1 MRSSLAAILWSTM
14 LAAALYS
21 QAAATRV
28 QVQSGIDIQRTRQLG
43 SIGEAGQQDS
53 SKADSTSV
61 PWRSLSSEAGD
72 DPTLGAEI
80 APHDPPKAARKAAG
94 KAEHLAR
101 KGQHEEAIA
110 EFRAA
115 LEIDPKYYEA
125 ENNLALELE
134 AVGKT
139 EEAEKT
145 LRHLMDS
152 APEHILAFTNL
163 GTLLCQQHRYA
174 DAEAVA
180 RLGLKRHRFSFK
192 SNYLLGSA
200 LVDEG
205 KWTDEA
211 REKLRYAEVKY
222 PEAKA
227 LLEKWPAQ
235 AAHN

>member
-1 MRSSLAAILWSTM
+1 MRSVLAVTLWSAILAPAVS
-14 LAAALYS
+14 S
-21 QAAATRV
+21 QGTDEV
-28 QVQSGIDIQRTRQLG
+28 HIDRQLG
-43 SIGEAGQQDS
+43 SIGQIVTQDS
-53 SKADSTSV
+53 TKADSASV
-61 PWRSLSSEAGD
+61 PWRSLSSEEGD

-80 APHDPPKAARKAAG
+80 PAHEPPKAARKAAG
-94 KAEHLAR
+94 KAEHLSK

-115 LEIDPKYYEA
+115 LEIDPRYYEA
-125 ENNLALELE
+125 ENNLAVELE

-139 EEAEKT
+139 EEAERT

-163 GTLLCQQHRYA
+163 ATMLCQQHRYA
-174 DAEAVA
+174 EAEAVA
-180 RLGLKRHRFSFK
+180 RQGLQRHRFSFK
-192 SNYLLGSA
+192 SNYLLGAA

-211 REKLRYAEVKY
+211 REKLQYAEVKY

-227 LLEKWPAQ
+227 LLEKWPASGP
-235 AAHN
+235 HD

>member
-1 MRSSLAAILWSTM
+1 MRSSLAIVFWSAILPCVMYSQGSMPSPGIPTQTTREYNTVM
-14 LAAALYS
+14 DMGHRQGAAANAE
-21 QAAATRV
+21 AA
-28 QVQSGIDIQRTRQLG
+28 
-43 SIGEAGQQDS
+43 
-53 SKADSTSV
+53 SV

-80 APHDPPKAARKAAG
+80 SAHDPPKPARKAAG
-94 KAEHLAR
+94 KAEHLAK

-110 EFRAA
+110 GFRAA
-115 LEIDPKYYEA
+115 LAIDPQYYEA

-134 AVGKT
+134 AIGNI

-163 GTLLCQQHRYA
+163 ASLLCTQHRYA
-174 DAEAVA
+174 DAETVA

-192 SNYLLGSA
+192 SNYLLGAA

-211 REKLRYAEVKY
+211 REKLQYAEVKY
-222 PEAKA
+222 PEAKT
-227 LLEKWPAQ
+227 LLEKWPAHHQ
-235 AAHN
+235 

>member
-1 MRSSLAAILWSTM
+1 MRSLLAVTLWS
-14 LAAALYS
+14 AIFAPALLS
-21 QAAATRV
+21 QAPTKV
-28 QVQSGIDIQRTRQLG
+28 GIDRQTTIALNT
-43 SIGEAGQQDS
+43 IAQAGRQDLT
-53 SKADSTSV
+53 KPDSVSV
-61 PWRSLSSEAGD
+61 PWRSLSSEAAD

-80 APHDPPKAARKAAG
+80 SAHDAPKAARKAAG
-94 KAEHLAR
+94 KAEHLSK
-101 KGQHEEAIA
+101 KGQHEEAIT

-115 LEIDPKYYEA
+115 LDIDPQYYEA

-134 AVGKT
+134 AVGKA

-145 LRHLMDS
+145 LRHLMES

-163 GTLLCQQHRYA
+163 ATLLCQQHRYA

-180 RLGLKRHRFSFK
+180 RQGLKRHRFSFK
-192 SNYLLGSA
+192 SNYLLGAA

-211 REKLRYAEVKY
+211 REKLKYAEAKY

-227 LLEKWPAQ
+227 LLEKWPAS

>member
-1 MRSSLAAILWSTM
+1 MRSVLAVMLWSAIL
-14 LAAALYS
+14 APALLS
-21 QAAATRV
+21 QTATKI
-28 QVQSGIDIQRTRQLG
+28 GIDRRLG
-43 SIGEAGQQDS
+43 TFGQMGTQDS
-53 SKADSTSV
+53 TKADSASA
-61 PWRSLSSEAGD
+61 PWRSLSAEEGD

-80 APHDPPKAARKAAG
+80 AAHEPPKAARKTAE
-94 KAEHLAR
+94 KAEHLSK
-101 KGQHEEAIA
+101 KGHHEEAIL

-115 LEIDPKYYEA
+115 LEIDPQYYEA

-134 AVGKT
+134 AVGKA

-163 GTLLCQQHRYA
+163 ATLLCQQHRYA

-180 RLGLKRHRFSFK
+180 RQGLKRHRFSFK
-192 SNYLLGSA
+192 SNYLLGAA

-211 REKLRYAEVKY
+211 REKLQYAEVKY

-227 LLEKWPAQ
+227 LLEKWPAS

>member
-1 MRSSLAAILWSTM
+1 MDM
-14 LAAALYS
+14 GHQQGAAAK
-21 QAAATRV
+21 T
-28 QVQSGIDIQRTRQLG
+28 
-43 SIGEAGQQDS
+43 DS
-53 SKADSTSV
+53 ASV

-80 APHDPPKAARKAAG
+80 AAHDPPKAARKAAS
-94 KAEHLAR
+94 KAEHLAK

-115 LEIDPKYYEA
+115 LAIDPQYYEA

-163 GTLLCQQHRYA
+163 ATLLCEQHRYA

-192 SNYLLGSA
+192 SNYLLGAA

-211 REKLRYAEVKY
+211 REKLEYAEVKY
-222 PEAKA
+222 PEAKS
-227 LLEKWPAQ
+227 LLDKWPAP
-235 AAHN
+235 AAHK